1 MGDLAHFKRDQ
12 DAKHVMLKQTILEKL
27 TELSL
32 DVEALKTEVKAM
44 KGLKLAG
51 TPAPIG
57 QEEVAKNNLASSKTH
72 CVYVRVSLPH
82 NSREV
87 HEFPT
92 DENGNLS
99 FTAVNAVYPGVNALK
114 FESKE
119 TRSIR
124 LCRKIGDIF
133 EPPEDGWGDR
143 TYWIHSPLTQAASNV
158 NTFATAP
165 PTFAPTS
172 TFAPLFSGYPLSA
185 ANLTGNPFSTNSLT
199 GSMFK
204 Q

>member
-1 MGDLAHFKRDQ
+1 MEELKLAALEKNISILNKEVKSLKNLDELSKMHADLAHFKRDQ

-51 TPAPIG
+51 TPVAPIGTQPGTPAPIGTPGTPTPIG
-57 QEEVAKNNLASSKTH
+57 QEKVAKNNLASSKTH

-99 FTAVNAVYPGVNALK
+99 FTAVNAVYPGK
-114 FESKE
+114 
-119 TRSIR
+119 
-124 LCRKIGDIF
+124 
-133 EPPEDGWGDR
+133 
-143 TYWIHSPLTQAASNV
+143 Q
-158 NTFATAP
+158 
-165 PTFAPTS
+165 
-172 TFAPLFSGYPLSA
+172 
-185 ANLTGNPFSTNSLT
+185 SLI
-199 GSMFK
+199 
-204 Q
+204 

>member
-1 MGDLAHFKRDQ
+1 MG
-12 DAKHVMLKQTILEKL
+12 
-27 TELSL
+27 
-32 DVEALKTEVKAM
+32 
-44 KGLKLAG
+44 GLKLAG
-51 TPAPIG
+51 TPVAPIG
-57 QEEVAKNNLASSKTH
+57 TQPGTPAPIGKEKVAKNNLASSKTH

-133 EPPEDGWGDR
+133 EPPEDGWGNQL
-143 TYWIHSPLTQAASNV
+143 YLAHP
-158 NTFATAP
+158 
-165 PTFAPTS
+165 
-172 TFAPLFSGYPLSA
+172 PLSQ
-185 ANLTGNPFSTNSLT
+185 T
-199 GSMFK
+199 
-204 Q
+204 